1 MPDGIRPIRKN
12 QATRTELAVKFI
24 DEASIDV
31 IGGNGGNGSASFRR
45 EKFIPRGGPNG
56 GDGGRGGSVW
66 AVGDENINTLI
77 DYRFTRKFVAPS
89 GEHGMGSDCYGR
101 AGKDII
107 LRMPVGTIIT
117 DEKSGEV
124 IADLSENGKKALV
137 AAGGKGGLGNLHFK
151 SPTNR
156 APRQFTLGEP
166 GQARS
171 LKLELKVLADVGL
184 LGYPNAGKSTFI
196 TAVSNAR
203 PKIADYPFT
212 TMSPHLGVVRIEQE
226 NSFVI
231 ADIPGLIEGAAEGA
245 GLGHEFLRH
254 VERTKILLHVVD
266 AASTEGRAPVD
277 DIYKINEEL
286 KAYNPR
292 MATLPQVIAA
302 NKTDV
307 IYSEDEDPVERIRA
321 EFEPQGMKVF
331 SISAVSGK
339 GLKELL
345 YYVRELLDALP
356 KEAVVFEQ
364 EYDPNE
370 YNPNDNLPYTVE
382 KSEEEENTYVVEGP
396 KIERMLGYTNLDS
409 EKGFQFFQ
417 NFLKTTGIL
426 DELEAAGIQEGDT
439 VRMYGLKF
447 DYYK

>member
-254 VERTKILLHVVD
+254 LERTKLLLHIID
-266 AASTEGRAPVD
+266 AMPFDG
-277 DIYKINEEL
+277 
-286 KAYNPR
+286 
-292 MATLPQVIAA
+292 
-302 NKTDV
+302 
-307 IYSEDEDPVERIRA
+307 EDPIEKA
-321 EFEPQGMKVF
+321 H
-331 SISAVSGK
+331 A
-339 GLKELL
+339 L
-345 YYVRELLDALP
+345 VRELGKYSDTLLAKPRWVVVNKLDLVPAEDREELVKKLHDALCP
-356 KEAVVFEQ
+356 DGRPFFAISAATREGTKEVVMAIAQFLDEQ
-364 EYDPNE
+364 RRAERLKAE
-370 YNPNDNLPYTVE
+370 AERNPRFANTDEAAEEPAAETA
-382 KSEEEENTYVVEGP
+382 SEEVADD
-396 KIERMLGYTNLDS
+396 KADS
-409 EKGFQFFQ
+409 E
-417 NFLKTTGIL
+417 
-426 DELEAAGIQEGDT
+426 
-439 VRMYGLKF
+439 
-447 DYYK
+447 

>member
-196 TAVSNAR
+196 TAVSNVR

-254 VERTKILLHVVD
+254 LERTKLLLHIID
-266 AASTEGRAPVD
+266 AMPFDG
-277 DIYKINEEL
+277 
-286 KAYNPR
+286 
-292 MATLPQVIAA
+292 
-302 NKTDV
+302 
-307 IYSEDEDPVERIRA
+307 EDPIEKA
-321 EFEPQGMKVF
+321 H
-331 SISAVSGK
+331 A
-339 GLKELL
+339 L
-345 YYVRELLDALP
+345 VRELGKYSDTLLAKPRWVVVNKLDLVPAEDREELVKKLHDALCP
-356 KEAVVFEQ
+356 DGRPFFAISAATREGTKEVVMAIAQFLDEQ
-364 EYDPNE
+364 RRAERLKAE
-370 YNPNDNLPYTVE
+370 AERNPRFANTDEAAEEPAAETA
-382 KSEEEENTYVVEGP
+382 SEEAADD
-396 KIERMLGYTNLDS
+396 KADS
-409 EKGFQFFQ
+409 E
-417 NFLKTTGIL
+417 
-426 DELEAAGIQEGDT
+426 
-439 VRMYGLKF
+439 
-447 DYYK
+447 

>member
-254 VERTKILLHVVD
+254 LERTKLLLHIID
-266 AASTEGRAPVD
+266 AMPFDG
-277 DIYKINEEL
+277 
-286 KAYNPR
+286 
-292 MATLPQVIAA
+292 
-302 NKTDV
+302 
-307 IYSEDEDPVERIRA
+307 EDPIEKA
-321 EFEPQGMKVF
+321 H
-331 SISAVSGK
+331 A
-339 GLKELL
+339 L
-345 YYVRELLDALP
+345 VRELGKYSDTLLAKPRWVVVNKLDLVPAEDREELVKKLHDALCP
-356 KEAVVFEQ
+356 DGRPFFAISAATREGTKEVVMAIAQFLDEQRRAERLKAEAERNPRFANTDEAAEEPAAETASEEAV
-364 EYDPNE
+364 D
-370 YNPNDNLPYTVE
+370 D
-382 KSEEEENTYVVEGP
+382 KA
-396 KIERMLGYTNLDS
+396 DS
-409 EKGFQFFQ
+409 E
-417 NFLKTTGIL
+417 
-426 DELEAAGIQEGDT
+426 
-439 VRMYGLKF
+439 
-447 DYYK
+447 